1 MSKVVKKNNLKV
13 NIIFNAAYQVII
25 LIIPFITS
33 PYLSRVL
40 TASGIGS
47 YSYAFSI
54 VNYFITTA
62 NFGFLAYGTVLI
74 AKVRDNKEDYS
85 QTFWNL
91 FFTKLILLLLN
102 LFAFYILVATNV
114 FELSSYPLNTQHVY
128 LILSLFIIGQ
138 GLDMTFF
145 FQGLEQFT
153 SLCVRNF
160 CIKVLNLILIMLFVK
175 SSSDYRNYVII
186 MSSTF
191 LLAPLVMYPKIVKN
205 ISKPKWN
212 DIHIFTHIKQSF
224 AYFLPNVFTIIYTT
238 ISKTFVGRIINDS
251 EASGYLE
258 NATKLINL
266 VTVVVNSVNVVMM
279 SRISFLYKQ
288 ENKGAIAS
296 LIDKVFE
303 LYIIISIPAFAG
315 LMAVNGNFTPAFF
328 GQEYAESVNLIYI
341 LAPTILFSSLS
352 DIIESVYYIP
362 SNHIWKRTLFLG
374 IGALVN
380 IVSSYLLIKFIGI
393 EGAAISTVVTQFLIM
408 VLYIVFC
415 KKEVSFKAMATPG
428 IQAFDASL
436 IMVIAIYFINLLF
449 SGKISGL
456 VLSLIQ
462 IFAGVVVYGL
472 LLILFKEKLIIRV
485 LDQTL
490 KKLKTIFHK

>member
-1 MSKVVKKNNLKV
+1 
-13 NIIFNAAYQVII
+13 
-25 LIIPFITS
+25 
-33 PYLSRVL
+33 
-40 TASGIGS
+40 
-47 YSYAFSI
+47 
-54 VNYFITTA
+54 
-62 NFGFLAYGTVLI
+62 
-74 AKVRDNKEDYS
+74 
-85 QTFWNL
+85 
-91 FFTKLILLLLN
+91 
-102 LFAFYILVATNV
+102 
-114 FELSSYPLNTQHVY
+114 
-128 LILSLFIIGQ
+128 
-138 GLDMTFF
+138 MTFF